1 MQKRL
6 IVVREDEKQKERKK
20 REEAVVFGAC
30 TAVFVC
36 YQIRTTDAGV
46 YWQICMRNY
55 GGRLVQ
61 VGFLEFRS
69 HLPCGIVTGCDSV
82 RHSLIRDPGD
92 PLRLLLFVPRFI
104 IHPHTCAGVLLSS
117 LSWELTK
124 FWEFVA

>member
-1 MQKRL
+1 MIL
-6 IVVREDEKQKERKK
+6 IEIYCDPCNYCP
-20 REEAVVFGAC
+20 FS
-30 TAVFVC
+30 FVC
-36 YQIRTTDAGV
+36 LELSIVTLLLNLSRYTWNQENSI
-46 YWQICMRNY
+46 NY

-104 IHPHTCAGVLLSS
+104 IHPYTCAGVLLSS

-124 FWEFVA
+124 FWSL